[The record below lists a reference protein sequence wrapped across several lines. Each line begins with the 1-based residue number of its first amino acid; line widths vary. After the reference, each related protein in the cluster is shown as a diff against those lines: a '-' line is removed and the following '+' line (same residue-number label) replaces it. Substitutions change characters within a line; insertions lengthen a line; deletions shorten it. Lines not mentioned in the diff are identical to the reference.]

1 MLLSSN
7 LIYVLHNY
15 IGVHKKFWKKRVT
28 DRNDC
33 FHWTLIPP
41 SSNLNCWAQ
50 LHELIPDYQYA
61 RTHLKPQNFTW
72 ITIFIMKFYNVMPIA
87 NIFSSYWSYIYG
99 ISESQKNAFINLNEM
114 RTEHR
119 TENPIIYWLKRW
131 NFSRMNILKLQNS
144 LSWEYYKWNNAVLF
158 LGQILT
164 RISKVVIL
172 GVYLSRSTHINQFRT
187 LTRKLVA
194 IYRRMKHLESNS
206 VGVNVAILPVGKQHD
221 IAFEISERVG

>member
-1 MLLSSN
+1 M
-7 LIYVLHNY
+7 
-15 IGVHKKFWKKRVT
+15 T

-33 FHWTLIPP
+33 FHWALIPP

-50 LHELIPDYQYA
+50 LHELIPVYRYA
-61 RTHLKPQNFTW
+61 RPHLKPQNFTRV
-72 ITIFIMKFYNVMPIA
+72 TIFTVKFYKAMPIA
-87 NIFSSYWSYIYG
+87 NIFSSYWSYIHG
-99 ISESQKNAFINLNEM
+99 ISESQKNNFINLNEM

-131 NFSRMNILKLQNS
+131 NFNRMNILKLQNS
-144 LSWEYYKWNNAVLF
+144 LSWEYDKWNNAVLF
-158 LGQILT
+158 LEQILT

-172 GVYLSRSTHINQFRT
+172 AVYLSRSTHINQFRT

-194 IYRRMKHLESNS
+194 SYRKMKHLESNL

-221 IAFEISERVG
+221 IA